1 MCELCEKLHFRNIR
15 KIQILCR
22 RIEARL
28 PIFGIFFNQV
38 HALIFKCW
46 QKKIMGTLETKTCV
60 DNFEVLKV
68 KCAEM
73 MMIVETLLILPF

>member
-1 MCELCEKLHFRNIR
+1 
-15 KIQILCR
+15 
-22 RIEARL
+22 
-28 PIFGIFFNQV
+28 
-38 HALIFKCW
+38 
-46 QKKIMGTLETKTCV
+46 MGTLETKTCV